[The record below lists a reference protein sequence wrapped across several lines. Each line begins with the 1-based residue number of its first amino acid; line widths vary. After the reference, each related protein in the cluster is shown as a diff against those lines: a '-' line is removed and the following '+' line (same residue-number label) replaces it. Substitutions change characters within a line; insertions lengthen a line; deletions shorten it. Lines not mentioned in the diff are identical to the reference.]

1 MFSDELLDKLL
12 AEAQALG
19 LSGATPITVALR
31 NQLTQRKKH
40 GAGVTD
46 ERHRTYWLA
55 GRVVDEG
62 ISYPVPGVAEI
73 QGMAAVGAM
82 GFEVLK
88 AHYGAAYGP
97 ETVLGITNAIEEQS
111 GAARVGLTRKG
122 EGHFSL
128 VTDAIET
135 SEKKTVTGW
144 LDLWVFN
151 DPEKAQAKADSLPS
165 GQVA

>member
-1 MFSDELLDKLL
+1 MFSDALLDALL

-19 LSGATPITVALR
+19 LQGATPITVALR

-62 ISYPVPGVAEI
+62 VSYPVPGVAEI
-73 QGMAAVGAM
+73 QGLAM
-82 GFEVLK
+82 VAHLGMEVLAVHFAEFPSDRK
-88 AHYGAAYGP
+88 W
-97 ETVLGITNAIEEQS
+97 VMDDIRNQD

-122 EGHFSL
+122 EGHYSVVL
-128 VTDAIET
+128 QLIGAAPASGKPHT
-135 SEKKTVTGW
+135 W

-151 DPEKAQAKADSLPS
+151 DPDKAQVKADSLPS